1 MLAYSL
7 FSALPRKPES
17 AVQLF
22 LCRQELQLW
31 KHQSL
36 QFIRAALINIAMGS
50 HLNWGQHWKLQAIQ
64 AQTSKSE
71 AKDRWHGIKRVR
83 WGVMMETQHSGWY
96 WAFWKAALATSAVSP
111 FLPLAIPPQP
121 GFATV
126 CYQESKCGKAAFLP
140 VCFELSMP
148 SPIHILTLQLRE
160 IATASP
166 CWDLYL
172 QLQKEHDYKPAAW
185 IPL

>member
-1 MLAYSL
+1 MLCQGNQSPL
-7 FSALPRKPES
+7 FSSFCVVKNSGYENISPLNS
-17 AVQLF
+17 SVQLW
-22 LCRQELQLW
+22 LTSLWVLIWIEGSIGNCRLF
-31 KHQSL
+31 KH
-36 QFIRAALINIAMGS
+36 R
-50 HLNWGQHWKLQAIQ
+50 QANQ
-64 AQTSKSE
+64 KP
-71 AKDRWHGIKRVR
+71 DRWHGIKRVR

-111 FLPLAIPPQP
+111 FLPLTIPPQP